1 MQQLS
6 LHGVDVQM
14 EIWPRLMANDVP
26 IKEKRNVVIFKTLT
40 LHVSFTLVSALLW
53 TLVCKF
59 LRTEETICCLSESGM
74 CSHSCLIQ
82 DLLYFK
88 FRNANIFVWQDRS
101 AGGLFM
107 APRLLFHSHAKHA
120 ECGYC
125 LAAIIKTCLEKE
137 SILLAAFAVLKPAN
151 QHTCAFWN
159 VQWTNVS
166 P

>member
-1 MQQLS
+1 MGWMFKWKYDPDWWLMMSLLKKKGMWWFLKHWHSMSHSLLYQLFF
-6 LHGVDVQM
+6 
-14 EIWPRLMANDVP
+14 E
-26 IKEKRNVVIFKTLT
+26 
-40 LHVSFTLVSALLW
+40 

-59 LRTEETICCLSESGM
+59 FRTEETICCLSESGM

-88 FRNANIFVWQDRS
+88 FHNANIFVWQDRS
-101 AGGLFM
+101 AGGLFV
-107 APRLLFHSHAKHA
+107 APRLLFHSHAVAKHA

-125 LAAIIKTCLEKE
+125 LAAIIKSCLEKE

-151 QHTCAFWN
+151 HYTCAFWN